1 MRTRSQRKASIKATA
16 AITASEP
23 TVEKSEPIEEPSSPA
38 YKPES
43 PVKSPVDSPP
53 SDDQVSY
60 AEHPS
65 LEVEY
70 EPEDNNSITEDPEID
85 HEVKDLLQD
94 TTTQKESTD
103 LSSQTKS
110 PEKTPNKKSQA
121 PKLSHTNNPLTL
133 TPATSNETESVQSHR
148 IQGIN
153 NNNYNNQSKITINDS
168 SNSFVKPR
176 EPDYDMVLEQVLKS
190 SKNNIRISKN
200 KPPPGKIQPIIRH
213 RKSNNDNDR
222 NRKYAKRPKI
232 NTSNV
237 VISSQNALNT
247 NNQIYNKHMKNSK
260 IYKHGKEF
268 NQFKFQVNNT
278 TKNKMKFEDQCHGN
292 SSRFSESMVRLFRK

>member
-1 MRTRSQRKASIKATA
+1 MRTRSQRKASIKAA
-16 AITASEP
+16 VAITASEP
-23 TVEKSEPIEEPSSPA
+23 TVEKSNSIEELKSSVNQL
-38 YKPES
+38 E
-43 PVKSPVDSPP
+43 
-53 SDDQVSY
+53 
-60 AEHPS
+60 EHPS

-70 EPEDNNSITEDPEID
+70 EPENSDSFQEDPEVD

-94 TTTQKESTD
+94 QTKPESED
-103 LSSQTKS
+103 PSPSQTKS
-110 PEKTPNKKSQA
+110 PEKIPNKKTKS

-153 NNNYNNQSKITINDS
+153 NNNNYNNNNQSEITINDS

-190 SKNNIRISKN
+190 SKNNIKTSKS

-213 RKSNNDNDR
+213 RKSSNDHSKYH
-222 NRKYAKRPKI
+222 KYAKRPKI

-237 VISSQNALNT
+237 VISSEASNT

>member
-1 MRTRSQRKASIKATA
+1 MIQLFIDLQKTMRTRSQRKASIKATV
-16 AITASEP
+16 AIAASEP
-23 TVEKSEPIEEPSSPA
+23 TVEKSNSIEEP
-38 YKPES
+38 KL
-43 PVKSPVDSPP
+43 PVN
-53 SDDQVSY
+53 QLE
-60 AEHPS
+60 EHPS

-70 EPEDNNSITEDPEID
+70 EPENSDSFQEDPEVD

-94 TTTQKESTD
+94 QTKQESSD
-103 LSSQTKS
+103 ASSQTKS
-110 PEKTPNKKSQA
+110 YSGKTPNKKTKA

-153 NNNYNNQSKITINDS
+153 NNNNYNRQSEITINDS

-190 SKNNIRISKN
+190 SKNNIKTSKS

-213 RKSNNDNDR
+213 RKSSNDHSKYH
-222 NRKYAKRPKI
+222 KYAKRPKI

-237 VISSQNALNT
+237 VISSEASNT
-247 NNQIYNKHMKNSK
+247 NNQTYNKHMKNSK
-260 IYKHGKEF
+260 IYKKIM
-268 NQFKFQVNNT
+268 T
-278 TKNKMKFEDQCHGN
+278 TC
-292 SSRFSESMVRLFRK
+292 